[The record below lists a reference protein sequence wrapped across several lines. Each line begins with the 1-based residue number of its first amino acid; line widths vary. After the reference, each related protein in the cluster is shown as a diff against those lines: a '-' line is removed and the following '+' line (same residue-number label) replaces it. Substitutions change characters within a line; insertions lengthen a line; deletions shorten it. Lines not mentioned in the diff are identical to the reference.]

1 MLKMQDT
8 LWFQLVHTKQ
18 YRVLMWVK
26 WKFHS
31 FQGGFS
37 DCLKQQ
43 MKQSLDV
50 AAFVEFKDILV
61 LNDHFLHIKLH

>member
-1 MLKMQDT
+1 
-8 LWFQLVHTKQ
+8 
-18 YRVLMWVK
+18 
-26 WKFHS
+26 
-31 FQGGFS
+31 
-37 DCLKQQ
+37 

>member
-1 MLKMQDT
+1 M
-8 LWFQLVHTKQ
+8 
-18 YRVLMWVK
+18 RVKL
-26 WKFHS
+26 KFHS

-50 AAFVEFKDILV
+50 AAFVEFKDVLV